1 MKKLLNISKTIGV
14 TVLFLLVVSVLN
26 AQPRVRHVGG
36 YRPVYTPA
44 PRGYYAPVR
53 GYHYTRIGG
62 PSVTL
67 SFGGM
72 PYYYSYGYYYRP
84 YGGYY
89 RVVAPPIGIHVGV
102 LPPGYWAFSF
112 GAFPYFYFNGV
123 FYRQY
128 NGGYEVVDAPVGAEV
143 PHLPRGARVVV
154 INDLKYYELDG
165 TYYREVIKDNGL
177 VRYQIAGKNGRLE
190 TYDSAAIQ
198 QQDLPQEQ
206 AVAPAPQTAVPP
218 AAPAQAT
225 PAAPLPK
232 VGDVVEALPDGTKT
246 VVLNNQKYFV
256 SPANQYYQELIK
268 DNKIMYKVV
277 AEY

>member
-1 MKKLLNISKTIGV
+1 MKKLLNISKTVGV
-14 TVLFLLVVSVLN
+14 TVLLLLVVSVLN

-36 YRPVYTPA
+36 RHPVYTPA

-53 GYHYTRIGG
+53 GYHYNRIGG

-72 PYYYSYGYYYRP
+72 PYYYSSGYYYRP
-84 YGGYY
+84 YGSYY

-123 FYRQY
+123 FYQQ
-128 NGGYEVVDAPVGAEV
+128 NNSGYEVVNAPIGAEV

-165 TYYREVIKDNGL
+165 TYYREVMKDNGL

-190 TYDSAAIQ
+190 TYDGATVQ
-198 QQDLPQEQ
+198 QEQ
-206 AVAPAPQTAVPP
+206 PQYQNEAPTTQQPAVPETAPAPAV
-218 AAPAQAT
+218 T
-225 PAAPLPK
+225 PLPK
-232 VGDVVEALPDGTKT
+232 VGDVVEMLPEGSKT
-246 VVLNNQKYFV
+246 LVLNNQKYFV

-277 AEY
+277 AEH